1 MQQPFFIAR
10 WKNPCRKNSLSSHAS
25 IRPAVPRTVSQQ
37 AAPSHLP
44 QAVLPRGRPGFSS
57 PLLYAVLLGVGMF
70 APAQGNGGETARS
83 LRVNR
88 G

>member
-10 WKNPCRKNSLSSHAS
+10 WKNPCRKNSLSSHAGS
-25 IRPAVPRTVSQQ
+25 AQDGFAAGCPVSFAPGGAPARETR
-37 AAPSHLP
+37 L
-44 QAVLPRGRPGFSS
+44 LL

-70 APAQGNGGETARS
+70 APAQGNGGEITRS
-83 LRVNR
+83 LCVNR